1 MMRNQPFAPQRLE
14 LPSGLEREHPW
25 GRAPENESKLMP
37 YWIPERG
44 RESARESDS
53 PILSPR
59 IPHSVQKVC
68 RRVTIDVLLGVCIGG
83 VAHPCGRWL
92 LATQCPADAL
102 TKTWVCRLARPG
114 KKCRCLHAVKAHST
128 MGRRLGPRALV
139 CPQ

>member
-25 GRAPENESKLMP
+25 GRAPESESQLLP

-44 RESARESDS
+44 RESTRESDS

-68 RRVTIDVLLGVCIGG
+68 RRQAIDVQLGVCIGG
-83 VAHPCGRWL
+83 VAHACGRWL
-92 LATQCPADAL
+92 LARSAL
-102 TKTWVCRLARPG
+102 RMP
-114 KKCRCLHAVKAHST
+114 
-128 MGRRLGPRALV
+128 
-139 CPQ
+139 